1 MLSTRYP
8 VLLNVTQSH
17 GTYLFPVVP
26 YEDTPSILRPI
37 DHPPPPLDM
46 PNLGGSIYFDTKE
59 WPPFLVSNLGIVACT
74 QKVLE
79 KLGRLTNEA
88 KIVDLP
94 IIRVE
99 SEKKK
104 IPPIESYKWFY
115 PQEERDVLGERV
127 DDAGH
132 PSPEGCYHRHWVDGG
147 RIPHGVFRSVNGYQI
162 LCSVEFLYLARANR
176 WTGLWFSPSDVAGDL
191 SLRWAIDYLGKQ
203 WPPQWWPEGY
213 EPHPSNVIEA
223 EVPDVKVGEGLVGE
237 FAPAPAKPVKAQPA
251 KPDGPLLTASAI
263 RSLRLEESD
272 EGYGLEG
279 EVPLARPLY
288 GADTLTVSVGLEG
301 DFDEDDASLLRPSRF
316 KKPAQA
322 VLARLEALLPL
333 IHAKLQEEGAPHAPG
348 PEQFVQSLHSP
359 SILLTGE
366 SLDADHWSFVVE
378 SGIVGFHLE
387 FHGDTFLEIWAGD

>member
-1 MLSTRYP
+1 MTHPKFFTVAAPSGFYFEPVEPTAFGYETLSDPEKWEGPLTAH
-8 VLLNVTQSH
+8 VLEGKKWTDFGDFFSRAGCVSEGVAKILQQKAAGLSFHSIRFAEIEPKRLNRSPAP
-17 GTYLFPVVP
+17 TYYWFGFPKRIETKDVVP
-26 YEDTPSILRPI
+26 GMDGGFFSDSDVPAEVLYQNTQNQGFVFCDIRFIKLARAHAWGDLLFRPI
-37 DHPPPPLDM
+37 DWD
-46 PNLGGSIYFDTKE
+46 
-59 WPPFLVSNLGIVACT
+59 
-74 QKVLE
+74 
-79 KLGRLTNEA
+79 GRW
-88 KIVDLP
+88 
-94 IIRVE
+94 
-99 SEKKK
+99 S
-104 IPPIESYKWFY
+104 
-115 PQEERDVLGERV
+115 
-127 DDAGH
+127 
-132 PSPEGCYHRHWVDGG
+132 
-147 RIPHGVFRSVNGYQI
+147 
-162 LCSVEFLYLARANR
+162 
-176 WTGLWFSPSDVAGDL
+176 
-191 SLRWAIDYLGKQ
+191 IDYLGKQ
-203 WPPQWWPEGY
+203 WPPRWWPEGY

-251 KPDGPLLTASAI
+251 KPDGPLITASAI